1 MSKSYYEAPRVEEI
15 ILQPEAGM
23 MAKNSY
29 NQTLMNLNFANWLG
43 DTGTADA
50 PEGGI
55 TVEEW

>member
-29 NQTLMNLNFANWLG
+29 NQTLMNLHFANWLS
-43 DTGTADA
+43 DSGTADT
-50 PEGGI
+50 PGDGI
-55 TVEEW
+55 IVEEW